1 MQMSRNV
8 VHQGSCPIAA
18 CLCRVWIADLQR
30 LSIGPGSGVQS
41 LLGTSLPLIL
51 SFMSCIQQ
59 RTYALTFPPQP
70 DLYCA
75 SFSVSHWRRRRD
87 TRLTL
92 VCRRLKAAS
101 AIHCPEYWRRLDALP
116 HTTFHIEDHV
126 LLQAQLN
133 PVRNVN
139 SLRLVAVRAH
149 YHAIYTKYV

>member
-59 RTYALTFPPQP
+59 RTYPPTFPHSLTYIVRPSQFLIGG
-70 DLYCA
+70 D
-75 SFSVSHWRRRRD
+75 VEIHDSHWF
-87 TRLTL
+87 
-92 VCRRLKAAS
+92 A
-101 AIHCPEYWRRLDALP
+101 
-116 HTTFHIEDHV
+116 
-126 LLQAQLN
+126 
-133 PVRNVN
+133 
-139 SLRLVAVRAH
+139 
-149 YHAIYTKYV
+149 